1 MHFGFCL
8 LVLIPLISA
17 HVPVKNNDDAVIH
30 FFEHQYEELKALI
43 GDLESKLESTEEMN
57 IEYAD
62 RLTSAEKLI
71 KDLSNS
77 HEDQRRAFTD
87 SQVAFYAKLS
97 GSLHGLSAHQ
107 TIKFDEIV
115 TNTSASLYDTATG
128 IFTAPVSGM
137 YVISWTANVN
147 YKQAQATELTVN
159 DVVKASAYTDTAQ
172 GGDGDYGSAS
182 QTVVLQVNKGEKVL
196 VRTGTDGSGD
206 VHGADYST
214 FSAFLLFPHA

>member
-8 LVLIPLISA
+8 LILIPLTSA
-17 HVPVKNNDDAVIH
+17 LVPVQNKEDAVIH
-30 FFEHQYEELKALI
+30 LFEHQYEELKALVE
-43 GDLESKLESTEEMN
+43 DLESKLESTEETN

-62 RLTSAEKLI
+62 RLTSAEKI
-71 KDLSNS
+71 IRELSDSN
-77 HEDQRRAFTD
+77 EDHRRAFTE

-97 GSLHGLSAHQ
+97 GSLHGLSPHQ
-107 TIKFDEIV
+107 TIKFDELV

-147 YKQAQATELTVN
+147 YKQAQATELMVN
-159 DVVKASAYTDTAQ
+159 DVAKASSYADTAR

-182 QTVVLQVNKGEKVL
+182 QTVVLQVNKGEEVL
-196 VRTGTDGSGD
+196 VRTGTNGNGD

-214 FSAFLLFPHA
+214 FSAFLLFPHS